1 MASDVLCLW
10 AGAPR
15 RYGMLWRSVVVRR
28 LVFVSILVALA
39 GAFALAPRNWHVNAA
54 GLIRRSPGLSA
65 APSELSRRPALL
77 RSQQP
82 VERLRPGPTIEA
94 YIRPK
99 FALQMRRLRPAILA
113 AAHRHNQPAL
123 SLMSDHD
130 FAVLIATVLY
140 NENFGSLEEQVV
152 PLRAFTPFYEDIQAR
167 VNGMGVA
174 NLSVW
179 PANLR
184 PSVALEILRRQVPL
198 PRDGQTLTVP
208 LWVLGS
214 RIDPAA
220 YPNQTELYAA
230 ISQELLDPE
239 LAVEYL
245 AANLER
251 GLYRARIEGVP
262 PTWRALAA
270 WHNQGIVAPHDINRN
285 PTARDYV
292 RRSASYLPAA
302 RILIDSTPCAPLRC
316 RIGPG
321 QPSPE

>member
-1 MASDVLCLW
+1 M
-10 AGAPR
+10 G
-15 RYGMLWRSVVVRR
+15 RR
-28 LVFVSILVALA
+28 LVIVCVLVALA
-39 GAFALAPRNWHVNAA
+39 GAFALAPRSWHASAA
-54 GLIRRSPGLSA
+54 GLIRRSPGPA
-65 APSELSRRPALL
+65 AVPSDLSRRPALL

-82 VERLRPGPTIEA
+82 ADRPRPGPTIEA
-94 YIRPK
+94 YIRPE

-123 SLMSDHD
+123 SLMSDRE
-130 FAVLIATVLY
+130 FAVLIATLLY

-152 PLRAFTPFYEDIQAR
+152 PLRAFTPFYEDLQAR
-167 VNGMGVA
+167 ANEMGVA

-184 PSVALEILRRQVPL
+184 PSVALEILQRQVPL

-208 LWVLGS
+208 LWVAGS
-214 RIDPAA
+214 RIAPAA
-220 YPNQTELYAA
+220 YASQTELYAA
-230 ISQELLDPE
+230 ISQELTQPE

-251 GLYRARIEGVP
+251 GLYRARVEGVP

-270 WHNQGIVAPHDINRN
+270 WHNQGIVAAHDIHRN

-292 RRSASYLPAA
+292 RRSAAYLPAA
-302 RILIDSTPCAPLRC
+302 RILIERAPCAPLRC

-321 QPSPE
+321 VPSPE